1 MKRNTSIHYLRNAV
15 LALGALAVAPLTA
28 QAMLM
33 EQDKDTSQV
42 EPGSSISADK
52 RVSGATDDVLTRRFG
67 LDSGIGAN
75 GSGDRGFGQVTDQAS
90 DGNTSSTGLRPDP
103 VFMRAP

>member
-1 MKRNTSIHYLRNAV
+1 MRNAV
-15 LALGALAVAPLTA
+15 LVLGAVTVAPLAA

-33 EQDKDTSQV
+33 EQDKDTSRF

-52 RVSGATDDVLTRRFG
+52 QVSGATDDVLTRRFG

-75 GSGDRGFGQVTDQAS
+75 GSGVRGSGQVTDQSSA
-90 DGNTSSTGLRPDP
+90 GNATTTDPSPEP

>member
-1 MKRNTSIHYLRNAV
+1 MKRNTSIHNLRNAV
-15 LALGALAVAPLTA
+15 LGLGALAVAPLTA

-75 GSGDRGFGQVTDQAS
+75 GSGDRGLGQVTDQAS
-90 DGNTSSTGLRPDP
+90 DGNTTSTGLRPDP